1 MLPIRSAP
9 APRSRRA
16 FTLVE
21 LLVVI
26 AIIGILVALLLPA
39 VQAARE
45 AGRRSA
51 CSNNLRQIGLA
62 VHNYMDTFGDLPPA
76 GCFVPGTTG
85 DSWSAQARILPYLEQ
100 ANLQNLIT
108 FTQSYTVHGQ
118 VTQVRVPTYQCPSEI
133 RKAPRADGALIHY
146 PLSYGFN
153 CGTWFVY
160 DPMWQT
166 SGNGAL
172 CVNVAVTPA
181 SFADGTS
188 STLLAAEVKQWTPY
202 FRDGG
207 TPNGLGV
214 PPPAT
219 PAEVVAFGGSFK
231 ADTGHTEWV
240 DSRVHQTGFTSTFT
254 PNTRVPYTSGGVEYD
269 VDFTSSREGKTA
281 GNTTYAAVTSRS
293 YHPAGVL
300 VVLMDDSTRL
310 ISSTIELD
318 VWRKLST
325 RDGRETVQVP
335 H

>member
-1 MLPIRSAP
+1 MISPLGVLR
-9 APRSRRA
+9 PRSRRA

-26 AIIGILVALLLPA
+26 AIIGILVALILPA

-45 AGRRSA
+45 AGRRSS

-76 GCFVPGTTG
+76 GCYVAGATG
-85 DSWSAQARILPYLEQ
+85 SSWSAQARILPFLEQ
-100 ANLQNLIT
+100 SNLQGLIN
-108 FTQSYTVHGQ
+108 FSLPYSAQGN

-133 RKAPRADGALIHY
+133 RKSPRGDGALVHY

-153 CGTWFVY
+153 MGTWFIF
-160 DPMWQT
+160 DPATQT
-166 SGNGAL
+166 AGNGAL
-172 CVNVAVTPA
+172 CVNVPVTPS

-188 STLLAAEVKQWTPY
+188 TTLLAAEVKQWTPY
-202 FRDGG
+202 LRDGG

-214 PPPAT
+214 PPPAA
-219 PAEVVAFGGSFK
+219 PADVAALGGSFK
-231 ADTGHTEWV
+231 PDTGHTEWV
-240 DSRVHQTGFTSTFT
+240 DARAHQTGFTSTFA
-254 PNTRVPYTSGGVEYD
+254 PNTRVPFLSGGIEYD
-269 VDFTSSREGKTA
+269 IDFSSRREGSVTI
-281 GNTTYAAVTSRS
+281 GTTYAAVTSRS

-310 ISSTIELD
+310 VSSSVELA

-325 RDGRETVQVP
+325 RDGHEAVQVP
-335 H
+335 Q